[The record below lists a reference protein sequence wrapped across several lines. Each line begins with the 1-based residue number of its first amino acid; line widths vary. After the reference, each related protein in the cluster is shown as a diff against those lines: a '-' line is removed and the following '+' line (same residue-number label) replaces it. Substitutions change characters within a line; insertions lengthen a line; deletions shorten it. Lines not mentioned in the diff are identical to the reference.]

1 MYDLKMDV
9 FRRRMSLKELPI
21 LSKGYSSSPKM
32 TRTNSTS
39 SSSNNKKYLPFRQR
53 SGSINPASFL
63 KGNYNS
69 IYSKYLYLSE
79 VQNYLSV
86 NFIKI
91 MSANNCQQYDCAC
104 NQRHEFDT
112 YLSCY
117 NCSTFSLSQWCI
129 LKFYLVAMRLLNKI
143 QKQTKDFC
151 VWSKMQVL

>member
-1 MYDLKMDV
+1 MDV

-39 SSSNNKKYLPFRQR
+39 SSSNNKKYLTFRQR

-63 KGNYNS
+63 KGNFNFNS
-69 IYSKYLYLSE
+69 IHSKHLYLNE
-79 VQNYLSV
+79 IQNYLSV

-104 NQRHEFDT
+104 NQQYKFYT
-112 YLSCY
+112 YLTCFVIQ
-117 NCSTFSLSQWCI
+117 FSYRNNVFVSYI
-129 LKFYLVAMRLLNKI
+129 
-143 QKQTKDFC
+143 
-151 VWSKMQVL
+151 